1 LADLEST
8 RDRGA
13 LSMFDRR
20 LSQAAPSGLREFLSF
35 RLGNDVHAVELA
47 RIREIVSSPPLTEVP
62 RAPADVIGIC
72 SVRGLLVTV
81 VDLRRRLHLPEA
93 PATRLSRI
101 LLANTDGGEVIGLFV
116 DEVRQV
122 IRLGQNE
129 IEITSNVLGADLA
142 DHVLGVG
149 RPSGDFII
157 LLDLDSIVG
166 T

>member
-1 LADLEST
+1 MANLTKAS
-8 RDRGA
+8 A
-13 LSMFDRR
+13 SSMIDRR
-20 LSQAAPSGLREFLSF
+20 LSPAATGGLREFLSF
-35 RLGNDVHAVELA
+35 RLGSDVYGVELA

-62 RAPADVIGIC
+62 RAARDVIGIC

-81 VDLRRRLHLPEA
+81 LDLRRRLRLVESEPS
-93 PATRLSRI
+93 RLSRI

-122 IRLGQNE
+122 IRLAASE
-129 IEITSNVLGADLA
+129 IEITANMLGGDLS

-149 RPSGDFII
+149 RPDGDFVI
-157 LLDLDSIVG
+157 LLDLGSVAE